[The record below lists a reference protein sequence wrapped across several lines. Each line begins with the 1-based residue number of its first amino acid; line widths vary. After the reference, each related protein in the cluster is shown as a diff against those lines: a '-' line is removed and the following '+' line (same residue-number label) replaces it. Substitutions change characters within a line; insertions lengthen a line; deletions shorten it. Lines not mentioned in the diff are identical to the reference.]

1 MIRQDQRTTG
11 RSNSGRQAPA
21 RNYNRSANLFGLENL
36 FGGGGGGESTQTV
49 TQQNLPDWAVP
60 DAMSTLSMGNYYTQN
75 PDYRPSTLDRDYSG
89 LRGYDQMGRPNSQVG
104 QFGLNPTGYTNPL
117 LADPINNSNTQRQ
130 SNQPPNLDN
139 LVAQLP
145 PDMQRQ
151 TGGPLI
157 RAPLSGRG
165 MGRSTGWFWDSDD
178 SSDNSSDNSS
188 DDSGWSWEV
197 PQIDLP
203 DWNFDSLVE
212 DTWLDNRPQSDPGE
226 LAYPTSLPETPTQ
239 SPQGDIR
246 PDGSNS
252 EGQGYPTGND
262 SPTTQTQPTSSE
274 NQSGNTNT
282 QTNTTTTTQPT
293 IDPKDIFNPDD
304 LTPFSAYD
312 RQRFAAPGQNT
323 LRGEGI
329 LAGRYDQR
337 FGEGGTDPFA
347 AANQAVGT
355 AANYTS
361 GFQGT
366 MGEGGLGGQA
376 GNYQQGLGSATD
388 PNVFQAGNYTSGL
401 PNYANPNANQTN
413 VNSAVGNVNSGL
425 TSTAYSNA
433 NAGLT
438 GPQNYNQNF
447 QNLVNQSMNP
457 YQDQVVNQT
466 ISDLN
471 RARQMA
477 QNQIGGQAAKA
488 GAFGG
493 SRQALL
499 EAENNRN
506 FADRTAAAVGQLR
519 QQGFESAANRA
530 SQENLQRLGLTAQ
543 DLQQTRGLQSQ
554 GNLAAQGLTAKD
566 AQDVRGLQSQG
577 ALAAQ
582 GLQSQG
588 GLAAQGL
595 QSQGALAA
603 LGANAGLYQS
613 ALGLNAAGD
622 RSAMGYNAGL
632 LSDAMGLD
640 AADLNQRRNLAS
652 NEAQFAETAN
662 RGAGALNLQGG
673 QALGQLAQAGTADE
687 RQRIAD
693 ILAAGGAGDARN
705 QQDLDF
711 IFSEF
716 NRELDYPGRQIDLR
730 NAAISPATGSIVT
743 TSQPRYQS
751 SPLAQAGGP
760 ALAMYAATGN
770 PYLAAAAAAYGLL
783 S

>member
-1 MIRQDQRTTG
+1 MSKG
-11 RSNSGRQAPA
+11 GNSG
-21 RNYNRSANLFGLENL
+21 N
-36 FGGGGGGESTQTV
+36 QTV
-49 TQQNLPDWAVP
+49 TQQNIPDWA
-60 DAMSTLSMGNYYTQN
+60 MGFGRQTLDIGDQYTMNPNY
-75 PDYRPSTLDRDYSG
+75 RAGSLDRDYSG
-89 LRGYDQMGRPNSQVG
+89 LRGYNAQGQSNSQVG
-104 QFGLNPTGYTNPL
+104 QFGLNPNAAQPAPEPGAGITGSL
-117 LADPINNSNTQRQ
+117 F
-130 SNQPPNLDN
+130 
-139 LVAQLP
+139 
-145 PDMQRQ
+145 
-151 TGGPLI
+151 GGGMFG
-157 RAPLSGRG
+157 RVSGRPVSLEMPSSRG
-165 MGRSTGWFWDSDD
+165 GGRSAAKP
-178 SSDNSSDNSS
+178 DNYLQNT
-188 DDSGWSWEV
+188 V
-197 PQIDLP
+197 
-203 DWNFDSLVE
+203 
-212 DTWLDNRPQSDPGE
+212 
-226 LAYPTSLPETPTQ
+226 
-239 SPQGDIR
+239 
-246 PDGSNS
+246 PDGTQPGNVNPDGTPV
-252 EGQGYPTGND
+252 EGGKKTDKPDYV
-262 SPTTQTQPTSSE
+262 PTTYVDETGEYTAE
-274 NQSGNTNT
+274 
-282 QTNTTTTTQPT
+282 
-293 IDPKDIFNPDD
+293 DRM
-304 LTPFSAYD
+304 TPFQAYD

-337 FGEGGTDPFA
+337 FGPGGTDPFA

-361 GFQGT
+361 AFQGT

-376 GNYQQGLGSATD
+376 GNYQQGLSSATD
-388 PNVFQAGNYTSGL
+388 PNVFQSGNYTSGL
-401 PNYANPNANQTN
+401 PNFANPNANVSN
-413 VNSAVGNVNSGL
+413 VNQGL
-425 TSTAYSNA
+425 RSTTFSNA

-438 GPQNYNQNF
+438 GAKDYNRNF
-447 QNLVNQSMNP
+447 QDLVNQSNNP

-466 ISDLN
+466 IADLN
-471 RARQMA
+471 RARQMT

-530 SQENLQRLGLTAQ
+530 QQENLQRLGLTASDTQ
-543 DLQQTRGLQSQ
+543 NVRGLQSQ
-554 GNLAAQGLTAKD
+554 GNLAAQGLTAQD
-566 AQDVRGLQSQG
+566 AQNVR
-577 ALAAQ
+577 

-603 LGANAGLYQS
+603 LNANSGLFQS

-711 IFSEF
+711 IYNEF

-743 TSQPRYQS
+743 TTQPRYS
-751 SPLAQAGGP
+751 SGGLPQAAGAGLATYGALAGIP
-760 ALAMYAATGN
+760 AAAPYALPAALAM
-770 PYLAAAAAAYGLL
+770 GLL
-783 S
+783 NY

>member
-1 MIRQDQRTTG
+1 MIPQNQNNTGSRVGQYGLNPNAYRTNPTG
-11 RSNSGRQAPA
+11 RSTAAIDPFTAAAGVGLLTTVLGQGGSRSG
-21 RNYNRSANLFGLENL
+21 N
-36 FGGGGGGESTQTV
+36 QTT
-49 TQQNLPDWAVP
+49 TQQNLPDWAIP
-60 DAMSTLSMGNYYTQN
+60 YAQN
-75 PDYRPSTLDRDYSG
+75 TMNIGSQFTMNPNYRPSTLNQDYSG
-89 LRGYDQMGRPNSQVG
+89 VRGYTGPPPTTQASRVQTQSPVGLDYGQVSFPDNLQTGRTSSRGGERQNSQVLEEETQLLENPVAATPPSG
-104 QFGLNPTGYTNPL
+104 NSVYVGYGRNYDPTKIYTDLELNA
-117 LADPINNSNTQRQ
+117 LAQ
-130 SNQPPNLDN
+130 SPSGEFNESVYNQ
-139 LVAQLP
+139 LVASQSALKNA
-145 PDMQRQ
+145 QQ
-151 TGGPLI
+151 AASSAGGE
-157 RAPLSGRG
+157 G
-165 MGRSTGWFWDSDD
+165 TEDE
-178 SSDNSSDNSS
+178 
-188 DDSGWSWEV
+188 EV
-197 PQIDLP
+197 EPVP
-203 DWNFDSLVE
+203 F
-212 DTWLDNRPQSDPGE
+212 GE
-226 LAYPTSLPETPTQ
+226 M
-239 SPQGDIR
+239 
-246 PDGSNS
+246 
-252 EGQGYPTGND
+252 
-262 SPTTQTQPTSSE
+262 
-274 NQSGNTNT
+274 
-282 QTNTTTTTQPT
+282 
-293 IDPKDIFNPDD
+293 

-323 LRGEGI
+323 VRGEGI

-337 FGEGGTDPFA
+337 FGPGGTDPFA

-401 PNYANPNANQTN
+401 PNFANPNANQTN

-466 ISDLN
+466 IADLN
-471 RARQMA
+471 RARQMT

-499 EAENNRN
+499 EAETNRN
-506 FADRTAAAVGQLR
+506 YLDRVAAATGQLR

-554 GNLAAQGLTAKD
+554 GNLAAQGLTARD
-566 AQDVRGLQSQG
+566 TQDVRGLQSQG
-577 ALAAQ
+577 ALTAQ
-582 GLQSQG
+582 GLQAQG

-632 LSDAMGLD
+632 LGDAMRLD
-640 AADLNQRRNLAS
+640 ASDLNQRRNLAS
-652 NEAQFAETAN
+652 NEAQFAESAN

-673 QALGQLAQAGTADE
+673 TALGQLAQAGTADE

-693 ILAAGGAGDARN
+693 VLAAGAGQDNRN

-711 IFSEF
+711 IYNEF
-716 NRELDYPGRQIDLR
+716 QRELGYPMDMINLR
-730 NAAISPATGSIVT
+730 NAAISPATNSVVT
-743 TSQPRYQS
+743 TS
-751 SPLAQAGGP
+751 SPLYGQNPLLQGLGAG
-760 ALAMYAATGN
+760 LSTYS
-770 PYLAAAAAAYGLL
+770 LL
-783 S
+783 KDFDTPSTNKPKK

>member
-1 MIRQDQRTTG
+1 
-11 RSNSGRQAPA
+11 
-21 RNYNRSANLFGLENL
+21 
-36 FGGGGGGESTQTV
+36 
-49 TQQNLPDWAVP
+49 
-60 DAMSTLSMGNYYTQN
+60 
-75 PDYRPSTLDRDYSG
+75 
-89 LRGYDQMGRPNSQVG
+89 
-104 QFGLNPTGYTNPL
+104 
-117 LADPINNSNTQRQ
+117 
-130 SNQPPNLDN
+130 
-139 LVAQLP
+139 
-145 PDMQRQ
+145 
-151 TGGPLI
+151 
-157 RAPLSGRG
+157 
-165 MGRSTGWFWDSDD
+165 
-178 SSDNSSDNSS
+178 
-188 DDSGWSWEV
+188 
-197 PQIDLP
+197 
-203 DWNFDSLVE
+203 
-212 DTWLDNRPQSDPGE
+212 
-226 LAYPTSLPETPTQ
+226 
-239 SPQGDIR
+239 
-246 PDGSNS
+246 
-252 EGQGYPTGND
+252 
-262 SPTTQTQPTSSE
+262 
-274 NQSGNTNT
+274 
-282 QTNTTTTTQPT
+282 
-293 IDPKDIFNPDD
+293 
-304 LTPFSAYD
+304 
-312 RQRFAAPGQNT
+312 
-323 LRGEGI
+323 
-329 LAGRYDQR
+329 
-337 FGEGGTDPFA
+337 
-347 AANQAVGT
+347 
-355 AANYTS
+355 
-361 GFQGT
+361 